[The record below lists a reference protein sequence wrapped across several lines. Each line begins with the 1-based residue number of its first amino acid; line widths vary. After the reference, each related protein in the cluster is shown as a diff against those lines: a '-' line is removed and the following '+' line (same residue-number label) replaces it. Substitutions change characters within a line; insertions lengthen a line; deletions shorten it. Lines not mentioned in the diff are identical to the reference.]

1 MGVAWLIYLLIYAF
15 GVVIIALLVVGL
27 VPSFRAI
34 SNFFVFVAGE
44 IGGTFGMILLLNI
57 LLRTFD
63 FDPFKGVSLSKAND
77 VTVLLIFCSA
87 LVGGTTLVWL
97 KVRLLGR
104 RRKTEGH

>member
-1 MGVAWLIYLLIYAF
+1 MGVAWLVFLLLYVF
-15 GVVIIALLVVGL
+15 GVLILALLVVGL

-34 SNFFVFVAGE
+34 SNFFIFVAGG

-77 VTVLLIFCSA
+77 VTVVLIFCSA

-104 RRKTEGH
+104 RRNRDGD